1 METIPQPSG
10 QFSSQFNYPYQG
22 QYQGPFQNC
31 FPQNFM
37 YANQPYP
44 VPALSAH
51 PNSFAPIT
59 QGQKIAVTDSVVNT
73 GSIEL
78 LDFSTVSMPSTTANV
93 NTTHSTTTSVTKP
106 SVTTTST
113 YNVLTSV
120 PSSVSSSNTQGN
132 KSDPKPVSVS
142 IENACLAYIRSAT
155 LRNDSQ
161 SVITMVSKNFSLDEM
176 KVSREMLFR
185 KTGTIAYRY
194 AGPNEP
200 ATAQDKSTHLATS
213 IVMKIKELD
222 RVNNLFKINYL
233 CTAEDLFRLMNIS
246 SVNAVNNSLEQRMSA
261 LEREMREI
269 KSSVKP
275 VSSQNKVNQS
285 VWPSV
290 GEASNRLNL
299 IKQMSSKAAESVSSP
314 NKRRRVEESSNNP
327 VQQRAPIRR
336 NDTRPQRLNT
346 PGLRGKA
353 PNQTDVKGAEVHE
366 IFLFNY
372 ADASEEAVLEYFRS
386 RGVSAKAVRYRCHP
400 ESEVKKFVMK
410 IHKKQDF
417 DKVVYSLP
425 EYTGCRW
432 YDPEHRP
439 DPSGARPKGYFNNGR
454 FITGPEGFR
463 VRCSELSE
471 DTELT
476 TSSFRP
482 PATPARSATA
492 MDLTQSHPSAP
503 NLGNTEQ
510 PGIPSSQ
517 LSVKP
522 VVKGTEE
529 SNDSAILSEASAKL
543 MESIKPLP
551 NNLSFVPAVSVS
563 NRFDAI
569 QPPGSPSFKVGG
581 PLSIANTNVAV
592 GGGELSNKQ

>member
-1 METIPQPSG
+1 
-10 QFSSQFNYPYQG
+10 
-22 QYQGPFQNC
+22 
-31 FPQNFM
+31 M

-44 VPALSAH
+44 VPGLSAH

-78 LDFSTVSMPSTTANV
+78 LDFSAVSMPSTTPNV

-113 YNVLTSV
+113 YTVLTSV

-185 KTGTIAYRY
+185 KTGTLSYRY
-194 AGPNEP
+194 VGPHEP
-200 ATAQDKSTHLATS
+200 ATSQDKSTHLATS
-213 IVMKIKELD
+213 IVTKIKELD

-269 KSSVKP
+269 KSNVKP

-299 IKQMSSKAAESVSSP
+299 IKQMSSKATESVSSP
-314 NKRRRVEESSNNP
+314 NKRRRVEESS
-327 VQQRAPIRR
+327 
-336 NDTRPQRLNT
+336 
-346 PGLRGKA
+346 
-353 PNQTDVKGAEVHE
+353 
-366 IFLFNY
+366 
-372 ADASEEAVLEYFRS
+372 
-386 RGVSAKAVRYRCHP
+386 
-400 ESEVKKFVMK
+400 
-410 IHKKQDF
+410 KQ
-417 DKVVYSLP
+417 SSP
-425 EYTGCRW
+425 
-432 YDPEHRP
+432 
-439 DPSGARPKGYFNNGR
+439 AA
-454 FITGPEGFR
+454 
-463 VRCSELSE
+463 CSY
-471 DTELT
+471 
-476 TSSFRP
+476 
-482 PATPARSATA
+482 
-492 MDLTQSHPSAP
+492 
-503 NLGNTEQ
+503 
-510 PGIPSSQ
+510 
-517 LSVKP
+517 
-522 VVKGTEE
+522 
-529 SNDSAILSEASAKL
+529 
-543 MESIKPLP
+543 
-551 NNLSFVPAVSVS
+551 
-563 NRFDAI
+563 
-569 QPPGSPSFKVGG
+569 
-581 PLSIANTNVAV
+581 
-592 GGGELSNKQ
+592 